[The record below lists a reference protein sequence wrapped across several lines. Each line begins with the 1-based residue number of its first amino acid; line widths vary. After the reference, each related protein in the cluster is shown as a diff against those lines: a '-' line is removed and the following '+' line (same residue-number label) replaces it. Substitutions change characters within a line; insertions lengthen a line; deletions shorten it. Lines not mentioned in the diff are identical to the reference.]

1 MRPNLFRP
9 ASMAAGLLA
18 LVLPACSVM
27 ALTVAAPADTP
38 PTRPSEVAIV
48 DRTTGERLPIYGH
61 LSERWVAG
69 VPGHRYAISVR
80 NQTDARVLAVMSVD
94 GLNVVTGE
102 TADWDQ
108 RGYVFAPG
116 ERYDVAGWRKSQE
129 RIAAFEF
136 SALPDSY
143 AARTGRP
150 DNVGV
155 IGVALFREAPRP
167 VVSIA
172 PFSPE
177 VPAPPGGAQAGRERS
192 EASARASAPEPL
204 RQSKAA
210 GNASS
215 AADRLEDRTRLGT
228 AHGRSENS
236 RVAYTDF
243 ERAQSTPDEIITI
256 RYDRR
261 ENLVAMGVIASPVAA
276 PSPFPSS
283 IAGFVPDPPAR

>member
-61 LSERWVAG
+61 LGERWVAG

-102 TADWDQ
+102 TAGWDQ

-177 VPAPPGGAQAGRERS
+177 APAE
-192 EASARASAPEPL
+192 ASAPEPL

-210 GNASS
+210 GYASS

-261 ENLVAMGVIASPVAA
+261 ENLVAMGVIAPPVAA